1 MSEDKKLAE
10 KLTRVYLKIRDKKA
24 QLSSDYK
31 KQEEDL
37 NQKLD
42 KVKAAL
48 LDYCKEQGLES
59 VKTSEGLFYRSVTT
73 RYWTSDWEAMHK
85 FVMEHDVP
93 EFLEKRLN
101 QTNVKTFLEENPE
114 TVPMGLNVDS
124 EYIISVRKNDER
136 PFCTNR
142 RLV

>member
-24 QLSSDYK
+24 QLSSDFK
-31 KQEEDL
+31 RQEEDL

-59 VKTSEGLFYRSVTT
+59 VKTSEGLFYRSVKT
-73 RYWTSDWEAMHK
+73 RYWTSDWEAMHQ
-85 FVMEHDVP
+85 FVMEHEVP
-93 EFLEKRLN
+93 EFLETRLN
-101 QTNVKTFLEENPE
+101 QTNVRTFLEENPE
-114 TVPMGLNVDS
+114 TVPKGLNVDS
-124 EYIISVRKNDER
+124 EYIISVRKK
-136 PFCTNR
+136 
-142 RLV
+142 

>member
-24 QLSSDYK
+24 QLSSDFK
-31 KQEEDL
+31 RQEEDL

-59 VKTSEGLFYRSVTT
+59 VKTSEGLFYRSVKT

-101 QTNVKTFLEENPE
+101 QTNVRTFLEENPE
-114 TVPMGLNVDS
+114 TVPKGLNVDS
-124 EYIISVRKNDER
+124 EYIISVRKK
-136 PFCTNR
+136 
-142 RLV
+142 

>member
-59 VKTSEGLFYRSVTT
+59 VKTSEGLFYRSVKT

-124 EYIISVRKNDER
+124 EYIISVRS
-136 PFCTNR
+136 
-142 RLV
+142 

>member
-1 MSEDKKLAE
+1 MSEDRTLAE
-10 KLTRVYLKIRDKKA
+10 KLTRVYLKIRTKKA

-31 KQEEDL
+31 KEEADL

-59 VKTSEGLFYRSVTT
+59 VKTSEGLFYRSVKT

-101 QTNVKTFLEENPE
+101 QTNVRTFLEENPE

-124 EYIISVRKNDER
+124 EYTISVRKK
-136 PFCTNR
+136 
-142 RLV
+142 